1 MLPLNDENGLI
12 DSDAVEQINARMDL
26 VPPEVSEM
34 VLELVDSLPEDYQ
47 LPVSEQTHQTEDA
60 QAGTRSQAETGSQT
74 GKESTGEQKL
84 NRNEKQVEAP

>member
-1 MLPLNDENGLI
+1 MTLPAGGE
-12 DSDAVEQINARMDL
+12 AKACRA
-26 VPPEVSEM
+26 
-34 VLELVDSLPEDYQ
+34 
-47 LPVSEQTHQTEDA
+47 QTEEA